1 MRAPR
6 LNFKRLAA
14 LGLIAALL
22 SGCSH
27 RLPNIKADAV
37 STRTSTL
44 GVVQTAEASGIS
56 ITDTYVTAAEAKWT
70 LSFPGFDHTT
80 VATNYRQRREK
91 EEKEAATAKP

>member
-6 LNFKRLAA
+6 LNFKRLAT

-91 EEKEAATAKP
+91 EEKEAVIII

>member
-1 MRAPR
+1 MRPPSFSF
-6 LNFKRLAA
+6 LVIVLVLSAA
-14 LGLIAALL
+14 LF
-22 SGCSH
+22 SGCAH

-44 GVVQTAEASGIS
+44 GVVQTAEANGIS

-91 EEKEAATAKP
+91 EEKESTPAKP

>member
-6 LNFKRLAA
+6 LNFKRLAT

-56 ITDTYVTAAEAKWT
+56 ITDTYVTAAEAKT
-70 LSFPGFDHTT
+70 LAQWVLSL
-80 VATNYRQRREK
+80 K
-91 EEKEAATAKP
+91 